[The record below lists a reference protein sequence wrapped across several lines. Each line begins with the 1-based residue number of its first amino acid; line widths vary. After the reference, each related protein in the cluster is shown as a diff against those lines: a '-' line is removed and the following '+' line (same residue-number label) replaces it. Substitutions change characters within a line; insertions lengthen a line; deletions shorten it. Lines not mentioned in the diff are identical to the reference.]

1 MDEQKTYQLVINRGI
16 EEGYEEHFLD
26 KHKFVRSIV
35 SYLCRPKKVFLG
47 LGDFLEIG
55 DYNNLLDALLL
66 DQNAAKL
73 EGILDKNNRIISEET
88 DIPVS
93 FFKLGVYYPDFL
105 LKEVPTECAS
115 MVGKKARIFPGAEL
129 FVRHIKQYNPLVFTA
144 IPFEISIEY
153 MKRLGLDKNNLL
165 ATEYKKT
172 VVSNREVYTG
182 DIVRFISGNRRSIE
196 IEKNMAEFNLRDEDI
211 LYIGRGEAGSNTFSS
226 YKSISFNPSKNIISK
241 SNITIYGSSLES
253 LLVLFNFDN
262 ELDDYL
268 LAKDFE
274 DNLPSLVVIS
284 EKKEK
289 REELIELELEHRQ
302 MQENIIGMKIEYSA
316 DSYGTLEREINVML
330 GGSAVNINRV
340 RNIVYT
346 RMKKYLDDPQSLVR
360 EIYNLAR
367 ERYRNFCVS

>member
-1 MDEQKTYQLVINRGI
+1 MDEQKTYQLIINRGI

-26 KHKFVRSIV
+26 KNKFVRSIV
-35 SYLCRPKKVFLG
+35 SYLSRPKKVFLG

-55 DYNNLLDALLL
+55 DYNNLLDAILL

-73 EGILDKNNRIISEET
+73 EGILDKNNRIISEES

-226 YKSISFNPSKNIISK
+226 YKSIAFNPSKNIISK

-302 MQENIIGMKIEYSA
+302 MQENIIGMKIEYSV

>member
-1 MDEQKTYQLVINRGI
+1 VEEQKTYQLIINHGL
-16 EEGYEEHFLD
+16 EGYDAYTLN
-26 KHKFVRSIV
+26 KHDFIRSI
-35 SYLCRPKKVFLG
+35 SPYLKRPQKVFLG

-105 LKEVPTECAS
+105 LKDVPTEVVS

>member
-1 MDEQKTYQLVINRGI
+1 
-16 EEGYEEHFLD
+16 
-26 KHKFVRSIV
+26 
-35 SYLCRPKKVFLG
+35 
-47 LGDFLEIG
+47 
-55 DYNNLLDALLL
+55 
-66 DQNAAKL
+66 
-73 EGILDKNNRIISEET
+73 
-88 DIPVS
+88 
-93 FFKLGVYYPDFL
+93 
-105 LKEVPTECAS
+105 
-115 MVGKKARIFPGAEL
+115 
-129 FVRHIKQYNPLVFTA
+129 
-144 IPFEISIEY
+144 

>member
-1 MDEQKTYQLVINRGI
+1 VDEQKTYQLIINRGI

-26 KHKFVRSIV
+26 KNKFVHSIV
-35 SYLCRPKKVFLG
+35 SYLSRPKKVFLG

-55 DYNNLLDALLL
+55 DYNNLLDAILL

-73 EGILDKNNRIISEET
+73 EGILDKNNRIISEES

-196 IEKNMAEFNLRDEDI
+196 IEKNMAEFNLRDEEI

-226 YKSISFNPSKNIISK
+226 YKSIAFNPSKNIISK

>member
-1 MDEQKTYQLVINRGI
+1 VEEQKTYQLIINHGL
-16 EEGYEEHFLD
+16 EGYDAYTLN
-26 KHKFVRSIV
+26 KHDFIRSI
-35 SYLCRPKKVFLG
+35 SPYLKRPQKVFLG

-105 LKEVPTECAS
+105 LKDVPTEVVS

-226 YKSISFNPSKNIISK
+226 YKSIAFNPSKNIISK

>member
-1 MDEQKTYQLVINRGI
+1 MEEQKTYQLIINHGL
-16 EEGYEEHFLD
+16 EGYDAYTLN
-26 KHKFVRSIV
+26 KHDFIRSI
-35 SYLCRPKKVFLG
+35 SPYLKRPQKVFLG

-105 LKEVPTECAS
+105 LKDVPTEVVS

>member
-1 MDEQKTYQLVINRGI
+1 MEEQKTYQLIINHGL
-16 EEGYEEHFLD
+16 EGYDAYTLN
-26 KHKFVRSIV
+26 KHDFIRSI
-35 SYLCRPKKVFLG
+35 SPYLKRPQKVFLG

-105 LKEVPTECAS
+105 LKDVPTEVVS

-226 YKSISFNPSKNIISK
+226 YKSIAFNPSKNIISK